1 VAICATR
8 SAFHDQLSLSFRRLQ
23 AVCSQV
29 EQRKHKT
36 SISGGIVKVYSGESS
51 LSLDS
56 KGRLNMP
63 SRYRDAL
70 MEQCGG
76 KLVITR
82 SHAGCVVVFPK
93 PAWDDFAKRMQDWPI
108 SMEGWRRIYMGSA
121 EPVEMDA
128 SGRFLI
134 TPELRAKTKL
144 SGKVL
149 MKGLGHFFEIWEP
162 SLEGSAE
169 EKLLSAGMSE
179 DVAKEIKF

>member
-1 VAICATR
+1 
-8 SAFHDQLSLSFRRLQ
+8 
-23 AVCSQV
+23 
-29 EQRKHKT
+29 
-36 SISGGIVKVYSGESS
+36 VYSGESS
-51 LSLDS
+51 LSLDG

-76 KLVITR
+76 KLVVTR
-82 SHAGCVVVFPK
+82 SHAGCAVVFPK
-93 PAWDDFAKRMQDWPI
+93 PAWDEFAKRMQDWPI

-134 TPELRAKTKL
+134 TPELRTKTKL
-144 SGKVL
+144 NGKVL

-162 SLEGSAE
+162 SLEASAE
-169 EKLLSAGMSE
+169 EKLVSAGMSE
-179 DVAKEIKF
+179 DVAKEIKC

>member
-1 VAICATR
+1 
-8 SAFHDQLSLSFRRLQ
+8 
-23 AVCSQV
+23 
-29 EQRKHKT
+29 
-36 SISGGIVKVYSGESS
+36 VYSGESS

-76 KLVITR
+76 KLVVTR
-82 SHAGCVVVFPK
+82 SHAGCAIVFPK
-93 PAWDDFAKRMQDWPI
+93 PAWDDFAKRMQEWPI

-162 SLEGSAE
+162 SVEASIE
-169 EKLLSAGMSE
+169 EKLVSAGMSE